1 MVKVVSLKYL
11 TVIRQKE
18 TDSKQKTT
26 LMSAKLLYPLRQRFV
41 PSIENID
48 KILSH
53 MK

>member
-26 LMSAKLLYPLRQRFV
+26 LLSAKLLYPLRQRFAL
-41 PSIENID
+41 SIVKID
-48 KILSH
+48 IIFDV
-53 MK
+53 